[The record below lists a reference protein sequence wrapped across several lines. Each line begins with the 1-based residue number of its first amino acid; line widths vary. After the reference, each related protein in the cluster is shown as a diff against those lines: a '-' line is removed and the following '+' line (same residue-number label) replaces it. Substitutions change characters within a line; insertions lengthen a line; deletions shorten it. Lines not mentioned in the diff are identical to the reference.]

1 MNKEQDKE
9 QTKDDKPNSAEKT
22 DKPAKQVTVL
32 REFGLFAE
40 EIEI

>member
-1 MNKEQDKE
+1 MDKEQDK
-9 QTKDDKPNSAEKT
+9 QQPKDNKPNITEKV
-22 DKPAKQVTVL
+22 DKATKQVTVL